1 MSRSEQLESE
11 RVGPVDAT
19 MTQTLSR
26 IMNVDGDE
34 FDDKYVTMK
43 AKIRYGAISS
53 AILIVQKVTD
63 EGEYYVFSESKA
75 GKVKRI
81 RNNGKMAI
89 APCDMR
95 GKLKQD
101 IWESGTAA
109 IVTDAAKIEDIY
121 RLFDAKYRWQ
131 MRLLNFIAKLNGRFN
146 NRAIL
151 ALKVEPEAQN

>member
-1 MSRSEQLESE
+1 MKFNPAIETYVNLATYRKDGREV
-11 RVGPVDAT
+11 RTPVWLA
-19 MTQTLSR
+19 
-26 IMNVDGDE
+26 G
-34 FDDKYVTMK
+34 
-43 AKIRYGAISS
+43 
-53 AILIVQKVTD
+53 D

-131 MRLLNFIAKLNGRFN
+131 MRLLNFIAKLNNEGVG
-146 NRAIL
+146 
-151 ALKVEPEAQN
+151 ALIIAQFSH

>member
-1 MSRSEQLESE
+1 MKFNPAVETYVNLATYRKDGREV
-11 RVGPVDAT
+11 RTPVWLT
-19 MTQTLSR
+19 
-26 IMNVDGDE
+26 GDN
-34 FDDKYVTMK
+34 
-43 AKIRYGAISS
+43 
-53 AILIVQKVTD
+53 
-63 EGEYYVFSESKA
+63 GEYYVFSESKA

-95 GKLKQD
+95 GKLKHD

-109 IVTDAAKIEDIY
+109 IVTDLAKIEDIY

-131 MRLLNFIAKLNGRFN
+131 MRFLNFIAKLNGRHN

-151 ALKVEPEAQN
+151 ALTVVPESQN

>member
-1 MSRSEQLESE
+1 MKFNPAIETYVNLATYRKDGREV
-11 RVGPVDAT
+11 RTPVWLA
-19 MTQTLSR
+19 
-26 IMNVDGDE
+26 G
-34 FDDKYVTMK
+34 
-43 AKIRYGAISS
+43 
-53 AILIVQKVTD
+53 D

-95 GKLKQD
+95 GKLKHD

-109 IVTDAAKIEDIY
+109 IVTDSAKIQDIY

-131 MRLLNFIAKLNGRFN
+131 MRFLNFIAKLNGRFN